1 MVHSSGGMF
10 RAKLAL
16 KICTVNRRLLMIP
29 QIIFSILLSIAIF
42 FLAFNLELE
51 KLGLASHL
59 SALMI
64 VLGGTLAATLIAY
77 PWRRLIWTVQL
88 LKKAFLSVNEMD
100 WTKNTIVTLARTYR
114 KNGIR
119 VLEQMGEKLP
129 DGHLKTAVELI
140 TYNYTKNE
148 IEYIMRKEG
157 HIIYSQ
163 YEASDKIICSM
174 ARLAPALG
182 LTGTII
188 SLIRTFGHITDT
200 NGLVGYMGI
209 ALLST
214 FYGVVF
220 ANLFFIPLSN
230 KLREFMDQE
239 AIRLDLI
246 QEGILDVYD
255 QENPKAMEYKL
266 ESLSSLSVKGSKQSI
281 ITPRPKL
288 VVKTTPKIQV
298 AAVSS

>member
-1 MVHSSGGMF
+1 
-10 RAKLAL
+10 
-16 KICTVNRRLLMIP
+16 MIP
-29 QIIFSILLSIAIF
+29 QIIIAILLSMTIF

-51 KLGLASHL
+51 KVSFFSNL

-77 PWRRLIWTVQL
+77 PWRRLIWTAKL
-88 LKKAFLSVNEMD
+88 LKKAFLSVNEIE
-100 WTKNTIVTLARTYR
+100 WTKDTIVSLARAYR
-114 KNGIR
+114 KGGIR

-129 DGHLKTAVELI
+129 DGHLRTAVGLI
-140 TYNYTKNE
+140 AFNYTKVE
-148 IEYIMRKEG
+148 IEYILQKEARV
-157 HIIYSQ
+157 IYSQ

-200 NGLVGYMGI
+200 GGLVGYMGI

-220 ANLFFIPLSN
+220 ANLCFIPLSN
-230 KLREFMDQE
+230 KLREYMDQE

-246 QEGILDVYD
+246 QEGIIDVYD
-255 QENPKAMEYKL
+255 QENPRAMEYKL
-266 ESLSSLSVKGSKQSI
+266 ESLSSLSSKGSKPSLA
-281 ITPRPKL
+281 TPAPKL
-288 VVKTTPKIQV
+288 VVKTTPKLQV
-298 AAVSS
+298 ATVPS

>member
-1 MVHSSGGMF
+1 VFKRFMAQVACFVLSLSLNTI
-10 RAKLAL
+10 K
-16 KICTVNRRLLMIP
+16 RRSLMIS

-42 FLAFNLELE
+42 FLAFNLELD
-51 KLGLASHL
+51 KVGLASNL
-59 SALMI
+59 GALMI

-77 PWRRLIWTVQL
+77 PWRRLIWTVHL
-88 LKKAFLSVNEMD
+88 LKKAFISVNEID
-100 WTKNTIVTLARTYR
+100 WTKKTIVTLARAYR

-119 VLEQMGEKLP
+119 FLEQMGEKLP
-129 DGHLKTAVELI
+129 DGYLKTAVELI
-140 TYNYTKNE
+140 TYGYTKDE
-148 IEYIMRKEG
+148 IEHILQKEA

-163 YEASDKIICSM
+163 YEASEKIICSM

-182 LTGTII
+182 LTGTIV

-220 ANLFFIPLSN
+220 ANLCFTPLSN
-230 KLREFMDQE
+230 KLREYMDQD

-246 QEGILDVYD
+246 QEGILDIYD
-255 QENPKAMEYKL
+255 QENPRAMEYKL
-266 ESLSSLSVKGSKQSI
+266 ESLSSLSLRGSKQS
-281 ITPRPKL
+281 L
-288 VVKTTPKIQV
+288 FTTPKIQA